1 VWGEDLTQLLGL
13 KIDKVDMP
21 QALSRIEGFL
31 AGGQEEC
38 CQVVTL
44 NAEIFY
50 QAQHDPALQDV
61 INRADLVTADGNGIL
76 WAGRQLGVDLPER
89 VTGID
94 LMLALCRQ
102 APSNGW
108 RIFLLGGAP
117 GVAREA
123 AECLSKDFPGIEI
136 CGQEHGF
143 FLKEEGGPDRVLDQL
158 QKAGPDLLFVAMG
171 APLQEFWIKEHQAEL
186 KAKVAIGVGG
196 SLDVISGKV
205 RRAPDIWQH
214 LRLEWLWRSLS
225 DIRRLGRLVK
235 LLKFTLLI
243 KKAKKK

>member
-1 VWGEDLTQLLGL
+1 MWGEDLAQLLGL
-13 KIDKVDMP
+13 KIDALDMP
-21 QALSRIEGFL
+21 QVLDRIEGFL
-31 AGGQEEC
+31 AKGQEEC
-38 CQVVTL
+38 RQLVTL

-50 QAQHDPALQDV
+50 QAQHDPALQEI

-102 APSNGW
+102 AACSGW

-143 FLKEEGGPDRVLDQL
+143 FLKEEGGATRVLEQI
-158 QKAGPDLLFVAMG
+158 QKTSPDLLFVAMG

-196 SLDVISGKV
+196 SLDVISGRV
-205 RRAPDIWQH
+205 RRAPGIWQR

-225 DIRRLGRLVK
+225 DLKRLGRLVN
-235 LLKFTLLI
+235 LFKFTLFV